1 MITMP
6 KTGEHVKFKTD
17 EWKTKLL
24 FIIYADFE
32 SILLQEDNG
41 KQIEMILMP
50 TNIKDKLLAFMVMN

>member
-1 MITMP
+1 MP
-6 KTGEHVKFKTD
+6 KTGEYVKFKTD
-17 EWKTKLL
+17 EWKTKSL

>member
-6 KTGEHVKFKTD
+6 KTGEYVKFKTD
-17 EWKTKLL
+17 EWKTKSL